1 MRLIRMTLNI
11 IIGHSDDYSTTSET
25 NKTFRKQKNNNW
37 TLIQNESDENNW
49 APRRLPK
56 FLVLFHC
63 KTASETANE
72 ARKNS
77 KFKDDAT
84 K

>member
-1 MRLIRMTLNI
+1 MTLNT

-37 TLIQNESDENNW
+37 TLQNESDENNW